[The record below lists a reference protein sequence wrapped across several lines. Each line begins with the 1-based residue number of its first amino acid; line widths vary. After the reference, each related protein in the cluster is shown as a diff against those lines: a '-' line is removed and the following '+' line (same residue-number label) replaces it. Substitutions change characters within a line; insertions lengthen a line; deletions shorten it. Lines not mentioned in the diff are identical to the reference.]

1 MTFLHSYMPGKWKQI
16 ATTQMEKHLVT
27 TVEDMRQQAK
37 RWMDTYNFDVIEN
50 LVAPPKCVVCGEQAA
65 KRCSKCRQEW
75 YASTLPSSGVVQCA
89 SFTVLYS
96 CTVLTV
102 SAMKIWFSPGTADGS
117 AKSNIGASTKPCANY
132 WKSRRRIT
140 RPTDNLHRQNDI
152 EHSFT
157 LDCTLSSHFFER
169 FHLITL

>member
-1 MTFLHSYMPGKWKQI
+1 MIEQVPEIYNNLMARGKGRMLCCCCGCCNFCCCDCSSVIVVVSITVLFYDDKGPFITTTLPMTFLHSYIPGKWKQI

-75 YASTLPSSGVVQCA
+75 YAITLPSSGVVQCA

-102 SAMKIWFSPGTADGS
+102 SAMKI
-117 AKSNIGASTKPCANY
+117 
-132 WKSRRRIT
+132 
-140 RPTDNLHRQNDI
+140 
-152 EHSFT
+152 
-157 LDCTLSSHFFER
+157 
-169 FHLITL
+169 

>member
-1 MTFLHSYMPGKWKQI
+1 MIYHHSLICKGGATVLGGFTSYISPFSVIVVVSITVLFYDDKGPFITTTLPMTFLHSYMPGKWKQI

-75 YASTLPSSGVVQCA
+75 YAITLPSSGVVQCA
-89 SFTVLYS
+89 SFT
-96 CTVLTV
+96 CT
-102 SAMKIWFSPGTADGS
+102 SI
-117 AKSNIGASTKPCANY
+117 
-132 WKSRRRIT
+132 R
-140 RPTDNLHRQNDI
+140 
-152 EHSFT
+152 
-157 LDCTLSSHFFER
+157 
-169 FHLITL
+169 